1 MRTKTIT
8 LTAGILFLVLLFLS
22 ACTIQKRR
30 YYSGYHVEFVKK
42 NHWGEWEKK
51 KHPEP
56 ERAAEFRRNDSITPR
71 ETPATNP
78 AEQKSNSQR
87 KIFRKDTL
95 AKRTPF
101 APADTAKLQQQ
112 KQDSIRQPNQQEKKE
127 TSVKEKENRFSK
139 RKWAIILGL
148 SILLLGLTA
157 AITVP
162 ALGGLFVLGNSAL
175 TGALVTA
182 NFGKFVASIAGWST
196 MLMLDLLIGFG
207 VIKYYKK
214 DKPKM
219 SAITGALRMLYSL
232 VLAIG
237 IANLIKAA
245 FSSSAAS
252 IYSGIAAF
260 NMFWGLG
267 LIVFGF
273 HLIALGIT
281 YQNEGGKKWVTIAIK
296 SLLII
301 AGIGYIVQYVGIL
314 VVANP
319 LVFAATMEAIFII
332 PMIIGEV
339 SYGLWKL
346 FKGGK
351 NKPAAH

>member
-1 MRTKTIT
+1 MRTKLFT
-8 LTAGILFLVLLFLS
+8 LPSATLFLVLIFLS

-30 YYSGYHVEFVKK
+30 YYSGYHVEFLKK

-51 KHPEP
+51 KHQEP
-56 ERAAEFRRNDSITPR
+56 ERAVDTE
-71 ETPATNP
+71 
-78 AEQKSNSQR
+78 K
-87 KIFRKDTL
+87 KDTL
-95 AKRTPF
+95 MPATTPVHQLKKERCKIETK
-101 APADTAKLQQQ
+101 DTLITRSNLLPVDTVRFQ
-112 KQDSIRQPNQQEKKE
+112 KHSGDSIRKTEKTKE
-127 TSVKEKENRFSK
+127 LTAKQTENKFSN

-148 SILLLGLTA
+148 SILLMALTA
-157 AITVP
+157 GFAVP
-162 ALGGLFVLGNSAL
+162 ALGGLFVLGNTAL

-182 NFGKFVASIAGWST
+182 NFGRFVAAIAGWGT
-196 MLMLDLLIGFG
+196 ILLLDVLIGCG

-214 DKPKM
+214 EKPTM
-219 SAITGALRMLYSL
+219 SVVAGGLRILYSL
-232 VLAIG
+232 VLAVG

-245 FSSSAAS
+245 LASSAAS

-260 NMFWGLG
+260 NLFWGLG

-296 SLLII
+296 SLLIL
-301 AGIGYIVQYVGIL
+301 AGVGYIIQYVGVLI
-314 VVANP
+314 VANP
-319 LVFAATMEAIFII
+319 LVFSAAVEAIFIV
-332 PMIIGEV
+332 PMIIGEL

-351 NKPAAH
+351 VKPVSK